1 MTNDKSPKCNFDN
14 WIAGYYNE
22 DTMVGRYLKT
32 LKQSYEQ
39 FGGAAQAKMTRAPN
53 SNPAPFKLPFQPR
66 AWQEEVAAGEG
77 RQGCEAVNGVC
88 EPAPDGDE
96 QQCDNR
102 QHVKGAWAWAK
113 LSMTVTV
120 KPLVGTKYVEYPTPA
135 KRLSLESQKKSL
147 KLHQIAANHLR
158 PTQWLQTVRRQLRA
172 ISCEVVTILGNNCN
186 RCTTDFVFL
195 PRDAAT
201 YPVLP
206 QTPFSTLSPSPFHS
220 FYNLQDPKLNLRA
233 NQNVAAKFYLQ
244 NISPMSFQDWM

>member
-1 MTNDKSPKCNFDN
+1 MAQFVQKFKDFSPSFKIFSDNCTSLTPLYLQAAKTSGSLKS
-14 WIAGYYNE
+14 
-22 DTMVGRYLKT
+22 

-39 FGGAAQAKMTRAPN
+39 FGGAAQAKMTRSPN

-120 KPLVGTKYVEYPTPA
+120 KPLVGTKYVE
-135 KRLSLESQKKSL
+135 
-147 KLHQIAANHLR
+147 
-158 PTQWLQTVRRQLRA
+158 
-172 ISCEVVTILGNNCN
+172 
-186 RCTTDFVFL
+186 
-195 PRDAAT
+195 
-201 YPVLP
+201 
-206 QTPFSTLSPSPFHS
+206 
-220 FYNLQDPKLNLRA
+220 
-233 NQNVAAKFYLQ
+233 
-244 NISPMSFQDWM
+244 

>member
-1 MTNDKSPKCNFDN
+1 MRWFLQKTNDKSPKCNFDN

-22 DTMVGRYLKT
+22 DTMVGRYLKS

-39 FGGAAQAKMTRAPN
+39 FGGAAQAKMTRSPKSFKN
-53 SNPAPFKLPFQPR
+53 QNPFKLPFQPR

-120 KPLVGTKYVEYPTPA
+120 KPLVGTKYVE
-135 KRLSLESQKKSL
+135 
-147 KLHQIAANHLR
+147 
-158 PTQWLQTVRRQLRA
+158 
-172 ISCEVVTILGNNCN
+172 
-186 RCTTDFVFL
+186 
-195 PRDAAT
+195 
-201 YPVLP
+201 
-206 QTPFSTLSPSPFHS
+206 
-220 FYNLQDPKLNLRA
+220 
-233 NQNVAAKFYLQ
+233 
-244 NISPMSFQDWM
+244 